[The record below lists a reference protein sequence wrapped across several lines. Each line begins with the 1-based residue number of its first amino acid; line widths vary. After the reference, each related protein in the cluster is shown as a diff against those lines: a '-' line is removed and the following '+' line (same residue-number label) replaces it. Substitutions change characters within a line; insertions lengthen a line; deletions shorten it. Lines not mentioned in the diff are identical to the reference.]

1 MWSSHASSV
10 SVHGGDRGI
19 LLLLPFG
26 AKRVLG
32 RPELFIQDLLEC
44 PRTGCGEG
52 GVVPLVSTALADTLP
67 GFGEFLQ
74 RQGSKTGGIGENILE
89 LLALPG
95 DDAFPPD
102 AAFRDLSPPG
112 DEMRQERAAAVP
124 EEMPLLAGDAFHF
137 FNQVVEVEG
146 LKLPGFEQRGLL
158 LYPGIEILVVEIRL
172 RGHAGLLCAAGS
184 LVSGVSEDNAATGD
198 AQEGGGPPGRVP
210 WDCSAKLAG
219 PMAGR

>member
-1 MWSSHASSV
+1 MWSSHASAV
-10 SVHGGDRGI
+10 SVQGGDRGI
-19 LLLLPFG
+19 LWLLPFG

-44 PRTGCGEG
+44 PRTGCREC

-67 GFGEFLQ
+67 GCGEFLQ
-74 RQGSKTGGIGENILE
+74 GEGGKTGGIGENILD

-112 DEMRQERAAAVP
+112 DEMRQERAEAVP

-146 LKLPGFEQRGLL
+146 LKLPGFEQRSLL
-158 LYPGIEILVVEIRL
+158 LHPGIEILVIEIRL
-172 RGHAGLLCAAGS
+172 RGHYGLLCTAGS
-184 LVSGVSEDNAATGD
+184 LVSGVSEDSAGPIAVRSTPATAVAGD
-198 AQEGGGPPGRVP
+198 AGGHV
-210 WDCSAKLAG
+210 DALD
-219 PMAGR
+219 

>member
-10 SVHGGDRGI
+10 SVQGGDSGI
-19 LLLLPFG
+19 LLLLAFG

-44 PRTGCGEG
+44 PRTGGREG
-52 GVVPLVSTALADTLP
+52 GIVPLVSAALADTRP
-67 GFGEFLQ
+67 GFGKFLQ
-74 RQGSKTGGIGENILE
+74 REGSKTGGIGENILD

-112 DEMRQERAAAVP
+112 DQMRQERAEAVP
-124 EEMPLLAGDAFHF
+124 EEMPLLAGDAFHL

-146 LKLPGFEQRGLL
+146 LKLPGFEQRSLL
-158 LYPGIEILVVEIRL
+158 LHPGIEILVIEIRL
-172 RGHAGLLCAAGS
+172 RGHDGLLCTAGS
-184 LVSGVSEDNAATGD
+184 LVSGVPEDNAETGEVQ
-198 AQEGGGPPGRVP
+198 AGGGTAG
-210 WDCSAKLAG
+210 SA
-219 PMAGR
+219 P

>member
-10 SVHGGDRGI
+10 SVQGGDSGI

-32 RPELFIQDLLEC
+32 RPELFIQDLLER
-44 PRTGCGEG
+44 PRTGGRKG
-52 GVVPLVSTALADTLP
+52 GVVPLVSTLLADTLP

-74 RQGSKTGGIGENILE
+74 CEGRKAGGIGENILD

-95 DDAFPPD
+95 DDTFPPD

-112 DEMRQERAAAVP
+112 DEMRQERAEAVP
-124 EEMPLLAGDAFHF
+124 EEMPLLAGDAFYL

-146 LKLPGFEQRGLL
+146 LKLPGFEQRSLL
-158 LYPGIEILVVEIRL
+158 LRPGIEILVIEIRL
-172 RGHAGLLCAAGS
+172 RGHDGAPLSC
-184 LVSGVSEDNAATGD
+184 GV
-198 AQEGGGPPGRVP
+198 PGIWRV
-210 WDCSAKLAG
+210 
-219 PMAGR
+219 